1 MCIRSCSLRRRA
13 RRPWATRA
21 GCSAPSSLG
30 WGLMCAATVTNK
42 RKWLSTKNRSPQR
55 STPRHPIAMAST
67 AKPLDPMSCALA
79 AVLLPESRAH
89 GCHVQKPLFP
99 GPTPHVR
106 GAYVLGPCL
115 RAGCAQAAWA
125 GGGSRSDAL
134 GAGRRCLA
142 PRVGGGRWSGP
153 ARGGA
158 RLGGG
163 RVRGRV
169 VGRATRCLPAVRSR
183 ACVDAWAGA
192 ASGGS
197 FRAVALV
204 TVWDLGLMLH
214 EQACYHS

>member
-163 RVRGRV
+163 ASAWARGGPGDTVSSRGAESGMRGRLGWCGV
-169 VGRATRCLPAVRSR
+169 RWLFQGCCSGDSLGPWTDAT
-183 ACVDAWAGA
+183 
-192 ASGGS
+192 
-197 FRAVALV
+197 
-204 TVWDLGLMLH
+204 
-214 EQACYHS
+214 